1 MLVVVFLALSYANGA
16 AFMGPGEGL
25 KCVLRTM
32 HIKLYAVDSS
42 HLIVDVR
49 SFISLRPFFSRNAP
63 SLRPSSRRCV
73 MVILSSLHCATV
85 FTNYQSY
92 STANIL
98 YIYLPCPTQ
107 ILLVSRRALQSLTT
121 AFVAVLVTVGT
132 HVFALII
139 AVSDR
144 MKPCFITYI
153 KF

>member
-1 MLVVVFLALSYANGA
+1 MLVVAFLALSYANGA
-16 AFMGPGEGL
+16 AFIGPGEGL

-32 HIKLYAVDSS
+32 YIKLYAVDSS
-42 HLIVDVR
+42 YLIVDVR

-73 MVILSSLHCATV
+73 MVVLSSLHCATV
-85 FTNYQSY
+85 YINYQSY

-98 YIYLPCPTQ
+98 LPCPTQ
-107 ILLVSRRALQSLTT
+107 ILLVSRRALQSLTN
-121 AFVAVLVTVGT
+121 AIVAVLVTVGT

-144 MKPCFITYI
+144 MKPFCYI
-153 KF
+153 HKILK